1 MPKTYEDELQLL
13 IDKVE
18 GVDDRS
24 WEDMVDE
31 LDLTVHPDS
40 LRKSFSGGTF
50 SGYAVAKYYQNKI
63 KDNYCAEDE
72 IERLE
77 LVQKELAKERIKL
90 SDARREYK
98 KELMTEA
105 RYENLVDVL
114 RDGLCGTT
122 ELPQYKFGEK
132 IQKELTSKYAI
143 LMLSD
148 WHIGSLVNN
157 IVNYYSIDVAHS
169 RMQLLLDKVKKYILD
184 LNITDMVIE
193 INGDMIQGII
203 NTSNRVQS
211 EEDAVSQIIIASDM
225 LAYFINEL
233 KPYLRDLKVV
243 TTLGNHGRLIADKK
257 AAINSENME
266 MLIPEF
272 LRLKLDGIRVISS
285 GGLDFV
291 RYEFADR
298 DICLA
303 HGQNDNI
310 NHVIEDFVKIYKIVP
325 DEIHLGHTHAY
336 KDINDC
342 NIYITVNGSLMG
354 SDEYATNIRKAT
366 KPSQNLIVYG
376 EDRGV
381 YELILDLY

>member
-63 KDNYCAEDE
+63 KDDYCAEDE

-114 RDGLCGTT
+114 RDGLSGTT

-132 IQKELTSKYAI
+132 IQKELKSKYAI

-148 WHIGSLVNN
+148 WHIGSVVDN
-157 IVNYYSIDVAHS
+157 IINYYSVDVAHQ
-169 RMQLLLDKVKKYILD
+169 RMQSLLDKVKRYILD
-184 LNITDMVIE
+184 LNITDMMIE

-211 EEDAVSQIIIASDM
+211 EEDAVSQIVIVSDM

-233 KPYLRDLKVV
+233 KPYLKDLKVV

-272 LRLKLDGIRVISS
+272 LRLKLNDIKVMAS

-291 RYEFADR
+291 RYEFAGR
-298 DICLA
+298 NICLA

-310 NHVIEDFVKIYKIVP
+310 NHAIEDFVKIYKIVP

-354 SDEYATNIRKAT
+354 TDEYATNIRKAT

-381 YELILDLY
+381 YELVLE